1 VRLRWAF
8 GLLAC
13 ALVGVGAAAAP
24 LRVCLDFFPNPNHVP
39 LYVALD
45 EGLFGDLEIELIV
58 PANPSDPVKLVAA
71 RTIEI
76 ALTPQINFLIARSE
90 GLPVLSVGALVD
102 RSLGGL
108 LGLADAGIGS
118 LADLVGLRIGYAL
131 APLEPILWE
140 TMLACDGIPVSEV
153 ELINVGY
160 ATVASLLSGSVDA
173 IGAFRNFE
181 MIQVELWGETPVFFP
196 QEAHCIPETYDI
208 VLVAHPKLL
217 EERGGEVQVF
227 LDGLARGIARTR
239 EDPAQALEAF
249 FAAEPDLDDE
259 LNRRAFEATL
269 PLFAEGA
276 RHDDPWVWWE
286 IQAYLHEKGL
296 VAAKLPLDAL
306 YTAVYLPPREGE

>member
-13 ALVGVGAAAAP
+13 ALVGVGASAAP

-58 PANPSDPVKLVAA
+58 PANPSDPVKLAAA

-90 GLPVLSVGALVD
+90 GLPLLSIGALVD

-118 LADLVGLRIGYAL
+118 LADLAGRRIGYAL

-140 TMLACDGIPVSEV
+140 TMLACQGIPVSEV

-181 MIQVELWGETPVFFP
+181 TIQVELWGQAPVFFP

-217 EERGGEVQVF
+217 EERGGEVRTF
-227 LDGLARGIARTR
+227 LEGLARGIARTG
-239 EDPAQALEAF
+239 EDPGQALGAF

-276 RHDDPWVWWE
+276 RHDDPWAWWE
-286 IQAYLHEKGL
+286 IQTYLYEKEL
-296 VAAKLPLDAL
+296 VAAQLPLDAL
-306 YTAVYLPPREGE
+306 YTAVFLPPREGE